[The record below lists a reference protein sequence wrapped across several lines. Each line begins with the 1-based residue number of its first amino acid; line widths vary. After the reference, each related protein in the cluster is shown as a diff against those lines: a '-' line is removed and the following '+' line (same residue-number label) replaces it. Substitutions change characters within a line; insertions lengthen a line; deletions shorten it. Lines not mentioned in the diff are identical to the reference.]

1 MYTVSY
7 HYSSLMCFCP
17 SIQGCSIYNLE
28 YSCKNWFYIRRGP
41 PDPTL
46 QGNGQE
52 EVLWSK
58 DENTCSPGGSGL
70 GTYLPDIFRIML
82 KTLVVGV
89 LEFIDETNLLKEA
102 RFFCLKTLRALAIIL
117 IAYNLFLSV
126 GCLLYVRL
134 ALFLSRLALMQS
146 SSNQGFPRFL
156 EEVFFNL
163 M

>member
-1 MYTVSY
+1 MEKKKHTMSY

-58 DENTCSPGGSGL
+58 DQNTCSLSAS
-70 GTYLPDIFRIML
+70 TDAVR
-82 KTLVVGV
+82 GV
-89 LEFIDETNLLKEA
+89 LYMMHVN
-102 RFFCLKTLRALAIIL
+102 
-117 IAYNLFLSV
+117 
-126 GCLLYVRL
+126 
-134 ALFLSRLALMQS
+134 LSRRGTVSEGSSHTLPSHLKALRYSQFVRQRLNPYS
-146 SSNQGFPRFL
+146 KCKRFYDPVKKSKL
-156 EEVFFNL
+156 KNMGNEKNA
-163 M
+163 

>member
-1 MYTVSY
+1 MSY

-58 DENTCSPGGSGL
+58 DQNTCSPGGKKKICFIPVYGQFVHCTPFHKCFGSL
-70 GTYLPDIFRIML
+70 TAIFFIKLYVTYLISNFEQIHIIVHFR
-82 KTLVVGV
+82 
-89 LEFIDETNLLKEA
+89 
-102 RFFCLKTLRALAIIL
+102 
-117 IAYNLFLSV
+117 
-126 GCLLYVRL
+126 
-134 ALFLSRLALMQS
+134 
-146 SSNQGFPRFL
+146 SSNRTRFPTD
-156 EEVFFNL
+156 EWTTSSA
-163 M
+163 